1 MDTKPRRFAMT
12 LDLESDFS
20 GALHNE
26 YALLRQPERVEAL
39 LERLRGRGVPLSAFV
54 VGELL
59 EKFPELIELF
69 VRYGTEFHC
78 HSYGHDP
85 ADTDSGAEIEKARE
99 AYVRYFGKPPLGYR
113 APDGRISRDGI
124 TQLAA
129 HGFKF
134 DASVFPSYYPNPF
147 KYLFRRSRPHFYGNT
162 RVVEIPN
169 TPISPLR
176 IMLSLSYIKLLG
188 IRPYL
193 RLLRWSRL
201 PETAVFGSHLHDF
214 FTDSD
219 ALSRM
224 PRFWRMVYGRN
235 RDLGLVFLDEILD
248 FFQGEGYSFVTMS
261 EVYSSFVESMRSP
274 DDEEARSDDG

>member
-1 MDTKPRRFAMT
+1 MDTKPRLFAMT

-26 YALLRQPERVEAL
+26 YALLRQPERVETL
-39 LERLRGRGVPLSAFV
+39 LKRLKERGVPLSAFV

-59 EKFPELIELF
+59 EKFSELIELF

-85 ADTDSGAEIEKARE
+85 EDTDSGAEIGKARD

-113 APDGRISRDGI
+113 APDGRISRNGI
-124 TQLAA
+124 EQLEA

-134 DASVFPSYYPNPF
+134 DASIFPSYYPNPF
-147 KYLFRRSRPHFYGNT
+147 KYLFRRSRPHFYGDT

-188 IRPYL
+188 IKPYL

-201 PETAVFGSHLHDF
+201 PKTAVFGSHLHDF

-224 PRFWRMVYGRN
+224 PGFWRTVYGRN
-235 RDLGLVFLDEILD
+235 RDLGLDFLDEILD
-248 FFQGEGYSFVTMS
+248 FFQGEGYSFMTMS
-261 EVYSSFVESMRSP
+261 GVYSRFMESTKSP

>member
-1 MDTKPRRFAMT
+1 MDTKARLFAMT

-20 GALHNE
+20 GALHKE
-26 YALLRQPERVEAL
+26 VTLLHQPRRAEDLLTRLKER
-39 LERLRGRGVPLSAFV
+39 GIPLSAFV

-69 VRYGTEFHC
+69 MRYGTEFHC

-85 ADTDSGAEIEKARE
+85 KDTDSGAEIERARD
-99 AYVRYFGKPPLGYR
+99 AFVDCFGSPPLGYR
-113 APDGRISRDGI
+113 APDGRISREGI

-129 HGFKF
+129 NGFKF

-147 KYLFRRSRPHFYGNT
+147 KYLFRRSQPHFYRDT
-162 RVVEIPN
+162 QVVEIPN
-169 TPISPLR
+169 TPISALR

-214 FTDSD
+214 FTDAE

-224 PRFWRMVYGRN
+224 PRFWRVVYGRN
-235 RDLGLVFLDEILD
+235 RDRGLDFLDEILD
-248 FFQGEGYSFVTMS
+248 FFQAKGYSFVTMS
-261 EVYSSFVESMRSP
+261 QVYSRFVESVGSRNG
-274 DDEEARSDDG
+274 EEAEKDDR

>member
-1 MDTKPRRFAMT
+1 MDKKTRLFAMT

-20 GALHNE
+20 GALHRE
-26 YALLRQPERVEAL
+26 YALLRQPQRVERL
-39 LERLRGRGVPLSAFV
+39 LGGLKERGVPLSAFV

-59 EKFPELIELF
+59 ERFPELIELF
-69 VRYGTEFHC
+69 VNYGTEFHC

-85 ADTDSGAEIEKARE
+85 EDTDSGAEIKRARD
-99 AYVRYFGKPPLGYR
+99 AYVQYFGSSPLGYR

-124 TQLAA
+124 AQLGA

-134 DASVFPSYYPNPF
+134 DASIFPSYYPNPF
-147 KYLFRRSRPHFYGNT
+147 KYLFRRSQPHFFGDT
-162 RVVEIPN
+162 QVVEIPN
-169 TPISPLR
+169 TPVSPLR

-188 IRPYL
+188 IRPYI

-214 FTDSD
+214 FTDSE

-235 RDLGLVFLDEILD
+235 RDRGLDFLDDILD

-261 EVYSSFVESMRSP
+261 EVYAKFVERS
-274 DDEEARSDDG
+274 ESLISQEA